1 MWCEFIKSQL
11 MKPLSAGIALLASFA
26 VAQLAGC
33 IGEDCH
39 RIGTCGPY
47 IPPPGICLDY
57 DAPVE
62 QQEFPCPDAGD
73 ESRVSFD
80 GDAGA
85 DGTRATT
92 NQEAGKDG
100 GAEGNDPDAAG
111 NAGPQDASAGDAVAD
126 VAPEAAPAN
135 CLPRDGGCVEGIFV
149 APRGSDAG
157 NGSKAQPFGN
167 LTVALRAAQGSGKP
181 VYACDDGT
189 GFSEQL
195 TVDSSLDGVVAYGGF
210 DCGTWA
216 AGSSRTVVRSGD
228 TTALRITGLKLG
240 AVFERFEFRSADATA
255 SGSSSIAVMVDSSK
269 QVVLRNVKITAGKG
283 ADGKAGVDGAKG
295 QDGQP
300 AEAQQQGAN
309 ATCLASARLG
319 GAWGA
324 ASACGSR
331 GGPGGDGKQGMN
343 GTGGVQGAPSGT
355 ANGGSA
361 GGGNGSPGAV
371 GGSGTVGSAA
381 PNGGTFS
388 PSGYAPA
395 GPGGDGLGDGE
406 PGQGGGGGGA
416 SDASFGNCW
425 GASGGAGGMG
435 GCGGK
440 LGTGGTSGGASV
452 ALLTWESEVTLDSCI
467 FFSSNGGNG
476 GKGGNGGLG
485 GKGQAG
491 AIGGLG
497 YSEDAGVTIG
507 PGGKGG
513 KGGDGG
519 FGAPGAGGN
528 GGPSHVIVTKGSAPL
543 QLGSTTLTHGASGQ
557 KGTGGTAGETKAPNG
572 SDGNAVDILT
582 VQ

>member
-1 MWCEFIKSQL
+1 MKS
-11 MKPLSAGIALLASFA
+11 LSAGIILVVAFPA
-26 VAQLAGC
+26 AQLAGC

-39 RIGTCGPY
+39 RIGTCGQFV
-47 IPPPGICLDY
+47 PPPGICIDLDA
-57 DAPVE
+57 APE
-62 QQEFPCPDAGD
+62 PQEFPCPDAGA

-92 NQEAGKDG
+92 NQEAGSG
-100 GAEGNDPDAAG
+100 GTSGAEGTG
-111 NAGPQDASAGDAVAD
+111 GQPQDAGIADAVAD

-167 LTVALRAAQGSGKP
+167 LMLALQTAQARGKP

-189 GFSEQL
+189 GFSERL

-216 AGSSRTVVRSGD
+216 AGSSRTVVASRD

-255 SGSSSIAVMVDSSK
+255 AGSSSSIAVIADSSK

-283 ADGKAGVDGAKG
+283 ADGKAGTDGTKG
-295 QDGQP
+295 EDAPSSG
-300 AEAQQQGAN
+300 AQQQGAN
-309 ATCLASARLG
+309 ATCTSTVTVQPGGSWGVLA
-319 GAWGA
+319 
-324 ASACGSR
+324 ACGSR
-331 GGPGGDGKQGMN
+331 GGAGGPAQQIAIGTNGSPGIPVR
-343 GTGGVQGAPSGT
+343 TT
-355 ANGGSA
+355 NGGTA
-361 GGGNGSPGAV
+361 GGGNGAEGTI
-371 GGSGTVGSAA
+371 GGSGTVASAA

-388 PSGYAPA
+388 PSGYAPP

-416 SDASFGNCW
+416 SDALFGNCC

-452 ALLTWESEVTLDSCI
+452 ALLSWESEVTLDSCI
-467 FFSSNGGNG
+467 LSSSNGGNG

-485 GKGQAG
+485 GKGQDG

-528 GGPSHVIVTKGSAPL
+528 GGPSHVIVTKGTAPL
-543 QLGSTTLTHGASGQ
+543 QLGSTALTHGASGQ

>member
-1 MWCEFIKSQL
+1 MKSF
-11 MKPLSAGIALLASFA
+11 SAAIALLASFP

-39 RIGTCGPY
+39 RIGTCGQFV
-47 IPPPGICLDY
+47 PPPGICIDLDA
-57 DAPVE
+57 APE
-62 QQEFPCPDAGD
+62 LQEFPCTDAGD
-73 ESRVSFD
+73 ENRVSFD

-85 DGTRATT
+85 DATGAAT
-92 NQEAGKDG
+92 NQEAGTYG
-100 GAEGNDPDAAG
+100 GAEGNNPDAAG
-111 NAGPQDASAGDAVAD
+111 NAGPQDASAGDAVVA

-149 APRGSDAG
+149 APRGADAG

-167 LTVALRAAQGSGKP
+167 LTVALRAAQASGKP

-216 AGSSRTVVRSGD
+216 AGSSRTVVRSAD

-255 SGSSSIAVMVDSSK
+255 AGSSSIAVMVDSSK

-283 ADGKAGVDGAKG
+283 ADGLAGTDGTKG
-295 QDGQP
+295 ADGLP
-300 AEAQQQGAN
+300 AEAHQQGLG
-309 ATCLASARLG
+309 ATCRAEGRAG
-319 GAWGA
+319 GEWDEM
-324 ASACGSR
+324 SACGSR
-331 GGPGGDGKQGMN
+331 GGAGGDGKKGQMGTN
-343 GTGGVQGAPSGT
+343 GNPGVPVRAT
-355 ANGGSA
+355 NGGSA
-361 GGGNGSPGAV
+361 GGGNGSAGAV
-371 GGSGTVGSAA
+371 GGSGTVGSGA
-381 PNGGTFS
+381 PTGGTVS
-388 PSGYAPA
+388 PNGYAPA

-416 SDASFGNCW
+416 SDAPAGDCW

-440 LGTGGTSGGASV
+440 LGTGGSSGGASI

-467 FFSSNGGNG
+467 LVSSNGGNG
-476 GKGGNGGLG
+476 GKGGNGGAG
-485 GKGQAG
+485 GKGQDG
-491 AIGGLG
+491 AIGGPG
-497 YSEDAGVTIG
+497 YSEDAGMAIG

-528 GGPSHVIVTKGSAPL
+528 GGPSHVIVTKGTAPV

-557 KGTGGTAGETKAPNG
+557 KGTGGTAGEGHAPSG

>member
-1 MWCEFIKSQL
+1 MRST
-11 MKPLSAGIALLASFA
+11 ASLTLFA
-26 VAQLAGC
+26 IIPITQMMSCVGP
-33 IGEDCH
+33 DCH
-39 RIGTCGPY
+39 RTLSCGPY
-47 IPPPGICLDY
+47 IPPPGYCFDH
-57 DAPVE
+57 DADIDH
-62 QQEFPCPDAGD
+62 QIYLCSDAGED
-73 ESRVSFD
+73 SNISSAGGGGAGGTGSTAPE
-80 GDAGA
+80 AGA
-85 DGTRATT
+85 GGTS
-92 NQEAGKDG
+92 
-100 GAEGNDPDAAG
+100 GAEGTG
-111 NAGPQDASAGDAVAD
+111 GQPQDAGIADAVAD

-167 LTVALRAAQGSGKP
+167 LMVALRAAQASGKP

-195 TVDSSLDGVVAYGGF
+195 TVDSLLDGIVAYGGF

-255 SGSSSIAVMVDSSK
+255 AGSSSIAVMVDSSK
-269 QVVLRNVKITAGKG
+269 QVVLRNVKVTAGKG
-283 ADGKAGVDGAKG
+283 ADGLAGTDGAKG
-295 QDGQP
+295 DDGELVQ
-300 AEAQQQGAN
+300 AQQQGAN
-309 ATCLASARLG
+309 ATCASTVTGHLG
-319 GAWGA
+319 GSWGV
-324 ASACGSR
+324 SSTCGSR
-331 GGPGGDGKQGMN
+331 GGSGGTALQGESSSGYPGKP
-343 GTGGVQGAPSGT
+343 VRT

-361 GGGNGSPGAV
+361 GGGNGGPGAV

-381 PNGGTFS
+381 PNGGTVS
-388 PSGYAPA
+388 PNGYTPA
-395 GPGGDGLGDGE
+395 GSGGDGLGDGE

-416 SDASFGNCW
+416 SDASLGNCW

-440 LGTGGTSGGASV
+440 LGTGGTGGGASV
-452 ALLTWESEVTLDSCI
+452 ALLIWESEVTLDSCI
-467 FFSSNGGNG
+467 LLSSNGGNG
-476 GKGGNGGLG
+476 GKGGNGGAG
-485 GKGQAG
+485 GKGQEG

-497 YSEDAGVTIG
+497 YSEDAGMAIG

-528 GGPSHVIVTKGSAPL
+528 GGPSHVIVTKGTAPV

-557 KGTGGTAGETKAPNG
+557 KGTGGTAGETRAPNG